1 MLRIFLIILLLTPL
15 AGFGQSIYRTTD
27 KDGNVVYTDAPP
39 SGTNTTEEV
48 KLPPTNTAPPPPDIP
63 RPKEPEPT
71 DSAVAYEVAI
81 TSPANESTI
90 AMGPGNFSVSASVKP
105 GLSKGQTLQLF
116 MDGEAQGEP
125 QKGTSWNLTN
135 VFRGGH
141 DLTVNLLDR
150 EGQVIASS
158 DAVRVY
164 VLRPSIN
171 YPNRARPSTN

>member
-1 MLRIFLIILLLTPL
+1 MLRILLLTLLLTPL
-15 AGFGQSIYRTTD
+15 AGIGQSIYRTTD

-39 SGTNTTEEV
+39 AGTSASEEV
-48 KLPPTNTAPPPPDIP
+48 KLPPTNTAPPPPDLP
-63 RPKEPEPT
+63 RPADPEPT
-71 DSAVAYEVAI
+71 ENAVAYEVAI

-105 GLSKGQTLQLF
+105 DLRKGQALQLF
-116 MDGEAQGEP
+116 MDGQAQGEP
-125 QKGTSWNLTN
+125 QTGTSWNLTN

-141 DLTVNLLDR
+141 DLTVNLLDK
-150 EGQVIASS
+150 EGQVLASS

-171 YPNRARPSTN
+171 YPNRARSGAN

>member
-1 MLRIFLIILLLTPL
+1 MLRVLILILLLTPL

-27 KDGNVVYTDAPP
+27 KDGNVIYTDAPQAG
-39 SGTNTTEEV
+39 SGASEEV
-48 KLPPTNTAPPPPDIP
+48 KLPPTNTAPPPPNIP
-63 RPKEPEPT
+63 RPPQAEPQE
-71 DSAVAYEVAI
+71 SAVTYEVAI

-90 AMGPGNFSVSASVKP
+90 AMGPGNFSVAASVKP
-105 GLSKGQTLQLF
+105 GLRKGQMLQLF

-125 QKGTSWNLTN
+125 QKGTSWDLTN

-150 EGQVIASS
+150 DGQVLASS
-158 DAVRVY
+158 EAVRVY

-171 YPNRARPSTN
+171 YPNRARPAPR